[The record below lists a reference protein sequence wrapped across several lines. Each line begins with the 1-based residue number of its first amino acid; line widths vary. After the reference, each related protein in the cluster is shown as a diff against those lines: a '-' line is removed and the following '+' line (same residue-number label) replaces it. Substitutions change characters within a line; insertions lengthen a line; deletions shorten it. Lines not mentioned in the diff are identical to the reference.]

1 MAKNNISVEVQEEAM
16 LIAKKTQKQGQSKE
30 QTKLIAQG
38 IQKGISEY
46 KKSAKN
52 KQRQADKFNKQKRKE
67 QISKKV
73 VIGED
78 DENKSNNA
86 IMPWVLLG
94 ISWLGFIV
102 YVSYS

>member
-38 IQKGISEY
+38 IQKGIAEY
-46 KKSAKN
+46 KKSSKN

-67 QISKKV
+67 ESLKKV
-73 VIGED
+73 VIDVEN
-78 DENKSNNA
+78 ENKSNNR
-86 IMPWVLLG
+86 ITPWVLLG
-94 ISWLGFIV
+94 LSWLGFIV
-102 YVSYS
+102 YVSFS